1 MSLLE
6 LRSVAIGYGHH
17 RVLEDINLT
26 LERGEIVTLLGA
38 NGAGK
43 STLAKA
49 VSGLL
54 RPLNGSILLEGQPI
68 GGLPPAERLRRGI
81 AHVPEGRQIFAGMTV
96 AENLALGAYAMSEK
110 DTAAQ
115 LEKVWALFPL
125 LRERMN
131 DIAGNFSGG
140 QQQMLAIARG
150 LMAKPKILVLDEP
163 SLGVAPLLVAEIFR
177 LIVALRDQGI
187 TILLAEQ
194 NAKAALSI
202 ADRGYVF
209 ENGRI
214 TLSGAAKDLLNSP
227 EIAERYLGMSGTA
240 ETSGA
245 VATSL
250 AEKLRGVLF
259 AGDLEGGP
267 WGICLP
273 SFRAAQQGLTM
284 VRNCAPENPFPPGN
298 VRH

>member
-1 MSLLE
+1 MAVAFRPTLAPPTWRIVAAASIGNALEWFDLLVYGYLAVTISRLFFPSNDENASLL
-6 LRSVAIGYGHH
+6 LALGTFGVSYLIRP
-17 RVLEDINLT
+17 
-26 LERGEIVTLLGA
+26 LGA
-38 NGAGK
+38 
-43 STLAKA
+43 
-49 VSGLL
+49 
-54 RPLNGSILLEGQPI
+54 
-68 GGLPPAERLRRGI
+68 
-81 AHVPEGRQIFAGMTV
+81 
-96 AENLALGAYAMSEK
+96 LALGAYAMSEK
-110 DTAAQ
+110 DAAAQ
-115 LEKVWALFPL
+115 LEKVWALFPV
-125 LRERMN
+125 LRERMS

-150 LMAKPKILVLDEP
+150 LMAKPNILVLDEP

-259 AGDLEGGP
+259 AGDLEARP
-267 WGICLP
+267 
-273 SFRAAQQGLTM
+273 
-284 VRNCAPENPFPPGN
+284 
-298 VRH
+298 

>member
-1 MSLLE
+1 MPLLE
-6 LRSVAIGYGHH
+6 LTSVAIGYGHH
-17 RVLEDINLT
+17 RVLEGINLT

-38 NGAGK
+38 NGDGK

-49 VSGLL
+49 ISGLL
-54 RPLNGSILLEGQPI
+54 RPLSGAILLDSVPI
-68 GGLPPAERLRRGI
+68 EALPPAERLRRGI

-96 AENLALGAYAMSEK
+96 AENLALGAYATPAK
-110 DTAAQ
+110 DYAAQ
-115 LEKVWALFPL
+115 LEKVWALFPV

-177 LIVALRDQGI
+177 LIVALREQGI

-194 NAKAALSI
+194 NARQALSI

-214 TLSGAAKDLLNSP
+214 TLSGAAKDLLNSR
-227 EIAERYLGMSGTA
+227 EIAERYLGTSGTA

-245 VATSL
+245 VAASL
-250 AEKLRGVLF
+250 AEKLRLVMSV
-259 AGDLEGGP
+259 ATE
-267 WGICLP
+267 
-273 SFRAAQQGLTM
+273 
-284 VRNCAPENPFPPGN
+284 
-298 VRH
+298 

>member
-1 MSLLE
+1 MPLLE
-6 LRSVAIGYGHH
+6 LQSVSVGYGSHS
-17 RVLEDINLT
+17 VLHDVNLT

-49 VSGLL
+49 ISGLL
-54 RPLNGSILLEGQPI
+54 RPQAGAIWLEGEPI
-68 GGLPPAERLRRGI
+68 EGLSPAERLRRGI

-96 AENLALGAYAMSEK
+96 AENLALGAYAVSEA
-110 DTAAQ
+110 DHAER
-115 LEKVWALFPL
+115 LEAVWAMSPVLKA
-125 LRERMN
+125 RMN

-150 LMAKPKILVLDEP
+150 LMSRPKILLLDEP

-177 LIVALRDQGI
+177 LIVRLRAQGI

-194 NAKAALSI
+194 NARQALSI

-214 TLSGAAKDLLNSP
+214 TLSGAARDLLNSP
-227 EIAERYLGMSGTA
+227 EIAERYLGMSGTTEA
-240 ETSGA
+240 SDAAGTALAARLQSVMFSE
-245 VATSL
+245 AT
-250 AEKLRGVLF
+250 ATQ
-259 AGDLEGGP
+259 P
-267 WGICLP
+267 
-273 SFRAAQQGLTM
+273 
-284 VRNCAPENPFPPGN
+284 
-298 VRH
+298 

>member
-1 MSLLE
+1 MALLE
-6 LRSVAIGYGHH
+6 LKSVAIGYGHH
-17 RVLEDINLT
+17 RVLEDIDLT
-26 LERGEIVTLLGA
+26 LQRGEIVTLLGA

-54 RPLNGSILLEGQPI
+54 RPQAGSILLQGEPI
-68 GGLPPAERLRRGI
+68 ETLTPAERLRRGI

-96 AENLALGAYAMSEK
+96 AENLALGAYAVSEA
-110 DTAAQ
+110 DAATQ
-115 LEKVWALFPL
+115 LRAVGTLFPV

-131 DIAGNFSGG
+131 DVAGNFSGG

-177 LIVALRDQGI
+177 LIVALREQGI

-194 NAKAALSI
+194 NARQALSI

-209 ENGRI
+209 EQGRI
-214 TLSGAAKDLLNSP
+214 TLSGAARDLLNSP
-227 EIAERYLGMSGTA
+227 DVAERYLGMSATTEA
-240 ETSGA
+240 SDAAGA
-245 VATSL
+245 AL
-250 AEKLRGVLF
+250 AAKLRSVMYG
-259 AGDLEGGP
+259 AME
-267 WGICLP
+267 
-273 SFRAAQQGLTM
+273 
-284 VRNCAPENPFPPGN
+284 
-298 VRH
+298 

>member
-1 MSLLE
+1 MPLLE
-6 LRSVAIGYGHH
+6 LKAVSVGYGRN
-17 RVLEDINLT
+17 RVLQNVNLT

-43 STLAKA
+43 STLVKSI
-49 VSGLL
+49 SGLL
-54 RPLNGSILLEGQPI
+54 RAETGTILLEGEPI
-68 GGLPPAERLRRGI
+68 EGLSPAERLRRGI

-163 SLGVAPLLVAEIFR
+163 SLGVA
-177 LIVALRDQGI
+177 Q
-187 TILLAEQ
+187 
-194 NAKAALSI
+194 
-202 ADRGYVF
+202 
-209 ENGRI
+209 
-214 TLSGAAKDLLNSP
+214 
-227 EIAERYLGMSGTA
+227 
-240 ETSGA
+240 
-245 VATSL
+245 
-250 AEKLRGVLF
+250 
-259 AGDLEGGP
+259 
-267 WGICLP
+267 
-273 SFRAAQQGLTM
+273 
-284 VRNCAPENPFPPGN
+284 
-298 VRH
+298 

>member
-1 MSLLE
+1 MPLLE
-6 LRSVAIGYGHH
+6 LKSLAIGYGHH

-54 RPLNGSILLEGQPI
+54 RPQAGTILLDGEAI
-68 GGLPPAERLRRGI
+68 EALPPAGRLRRGI

-96 AENLALGAYAMSEK
+96 AENLALGGYAVSEA
-110 DTAAQ
+110 DAATQ
-115 LEKVWALFPL
+115 LEAVGALFPV

-177 LIVALRDQGI
+177 LIVALREQGI

-214 TLSGAAKDLLNSP
+214 TLSGSAKALLNSS
-227 EIAERYLGMSGTA
+227 EIAERYLGMSDTTEA
-240 ETSGA
+240 SGA
-245 VATSL
+245 AGAVL
-250 AEKLRGVLF
+250 AAKLRGVLF
-259 AGDLEGGP
+259 AAE
-267 WGICLP
+267 
-273 SFRAAQQGLTM
+273 
-284 VRNCAPENPFPPGN
+284 
-298 VRH
+298 

>member
-1 MSLLE
+1 MPLLD
-6 LRSVAIGYGHH
+6 LKSVSVGYGHH

-49 VSGLL
+49 ISGLL
-54 RPLNGSILLEGQPI
+54 PPMSGQILLDGVAVET
-68 GGLPPAERLRRGI
+68 LPPAERLRRGI
-81 AHVPEGRQIFAGMTV
+81 AHVPEGRQVFAGMSV
-96 AENLALGAYAMSEK
+96 AENLELGAYAVAEA
-110 DTAAQ
+110 DHAAQ
-115 LEKVWALFPL
+115 LEMVWTLFPV
-125 LRERMN
+125 LRQRMK
-131 DIAGNFSGG
+131 DLAGNFSGG

-194 NAKAALSI
+194 NARQALAI

-209 ENGRI
+209 EQGRVA
-214 TLSGAAKDLLNSP
+214 LSGKASDLLNSR
-227 EIAERYLGMSGTA
+227 EVAERYLGMSGTTDGA
-240 ETSGA
+240 SASGA
-245 VATSL
+245 AL

-259 AGDLEGGP
+259 
-267 WGICLP
+267 
-273 SFRAAQQGLTM
+273 S
-284 VRNCAPENPFPPGN
+284 
-298 VRH
+298 

>member
-1 MSLLE
+1 MPLLE
-6 LRSVAIGYGHH
+6 LTSVAIGYGHH
-17 RVLEDINLT
+17 RVLDDINLT

-54 RPLNGSILLEGQPI
+54 RPQAGSILLEGAPI
-68 GGLPPAERLRRGI
+68 ERLPPAERLRRGI

-96 AENLALGAYAMSEK
+96 AENLALGAYAVSE
-110 DTAAQ
+110 TEATAQ
-115 LEKVWALFPL
+115 LEAVWALFPL

-177 LIVALRDQGI
+177 LIVSLRAQGI

-194 NAKAALSI
+194 NAKAALAI

-214 TLSGAAKDLLNSP
+214 TLSGAAKDLLNSRD
-227 EIAERYLGMSGTA
+227 IAERYLGMSGTA
-240 ETSGA
+240 EASDAAGA
-245 VATSL
+245 GL
-250 AEKLRGVLF
+250 ADRLRGVLF
-259 AGDLEGGP
+259 ADARET
-267 WGICLP
+267 
-273 SFRAAQQGLTM
+273 RA
-284 VRNCAPENPFPPGN
+284 
-298 VRH
+298 

>member
-1 MSLLE
+1 MPLLE

-54 RPLNGSILLEGQPI
+54 RPLSGSILLEGQPI
-68 GGLPPAERLRRGI
+68 EGLPPAERLRRGI

-110 DTAAQ
+110 DTVAQ

-177 LIVALRDQGI
+177 LIVALRQQGI

-214 TLSGAAKDLLNSP
+214 TLSGAARDLLNSK

-240 ETSGA
+240 VTSGA
-245 VATSL
+245 VAAAL
-250 AEKLRGVLF
+250 AEKLRSVMF
-259 AGDLEGGP
+259 STTTE
-267 WGICLP
+267 
-273 SFRAAQQGLTM
+273 S
-284 VRNCAPENPFPPGN
+284 
-298 VRH
+298 

>member
-1 MSLLE
+1 MALLE
-6 LRSVAIGYGHH
+6 LISVAIGYGHH
-17 RVLEDINLT
+17 RVLEDINLR

-54 RPLNGSILLEGQPI
+54 RPQAGSILLEDEPI
-68 GGLPPAERLRRGI
+68 ETLPPAERLRRGI

-96 AENLALGAYAMSEK
+96 AENLALGAYAVSEA
-110 DTAAQ
+110 DAATQ
-115 LEKVWALFPL
+115 LEAVGILFPV

-194 NAKAALSI
+194 NARQALSI

-214 TLSGAAKDLLNSP
+214 TLSGA
-227 EIAERYLGMSGTA
+227 
-240 ETSGA
+240 
-245 VATSL
+245 VAASL
-250 AEKLRGVLF
+250 AEKLRLVMSV
-259 AGDLEGGP
+259 ATE
-267 WGICLP
+267 
-273 SFRAAQQGLTM
+273 
-284 VRNCAPENPFPPGN
+284 
-298 VRH
+298 

>member
-1 MSLLE
+1 MPLLE
-6 LRSVAIGYGHH
+6 LKSIAIGYGHH

-54 RPLNGSILLEGQPI
+54 RPQAGSIWLEGQPI
-68 GGLPPAERLRRGI
+68 EALPPAERLRRGI

-96 AENLALGAYAMSEK
+96 AENLALGAYATPAK
-110 DTAAQ
+110 DYAAQ
-115 LEKVWALFPL
+115 LEKVWALFPV

-150 LMAKPKILVLDEP
+150 LMARPKILVLDEP

-177 LIVALRDQGI
+177 LIVALREQGI

-194 NAKAALSI
+194 NARQALSI

-214 TLSGAAKDLLNSP
+214 TLSGEASDLLNSR
-227 EIAERYLGMSGTA
+227 EIAERYLGVSGTA

-245 VATSL
+245 VAASL
-250 AEKLRGVLF
+250 AERLRGVLF
-259 AGDLEGGP
+259 
-267 WGICLP
+267 
-273 SFRAAQQGLTM
+273 
-284 VRNCAPENPFPPGN
+284 PEAREP
-298 VRH
+298 RT

>member
-1 MSLLE
+1 MPLLE
-6 LRSVAIGYGHH
+6 LKSLAIGYGHH
-17 RVLEDINLT
+17 RVLEDVNLT

-54 RPLNGSILLEGQPI
+54 RPQAGTILLDGEAI
-68 GGLPPAERLRRGI
+68 EALPLAGWLRRGI

-96 AENLALGAYAMSEK
+96 AENLALGAYAVSEA
-110 DTAAQ
+110 DAAVQ
-115 LEKVWALFPL
+115 LEAVGALFPV

-177 LIVALRDQGI
+177 LIVALREQGI

-214 TLSGAAKDLLNSP
+214 TLSGSAKELLNSS
-227 EIAERYLGMSGTA
+227 EIAERYLGMSDTTEA
-240 ETSGA
+240 SGA
-245 VATSL
+245 AGAVL
-250 AEKLRGVLF
+250 AAKLRGVLF
-259 AGDLEGGP
+259 AAE
-267 WGICLP
+267 
-273 SFRAAQQGLTM
+273 
-284 VRNCAPENPFPPGN
+284 
-298 VRH
+298 

>member
-1 MSLLE
+1 
-6 LRSVAIGYGHH
+6 
-17 RVLEDINLT
+17 
-26 LERGEIVTLLGA
+26 
-38 NGAGK
+38 
-43 STLAKA
+43 
-49 VSGLL
+49 
-54 RPLNGSILLEGQPI
+54 
-68 GGLPPAERLRRGI
+68 
-81 AHVPEGRQIFAGMTV
+81 
-96 AENLALGAYAMSEK
+96 
-110 DTAAQ
+110 
-115 LEKVWALFPL
+115 
-125 LRERMN
+125 MN

-177 LIVALRDQGI
+177 LIVALRQQGI

-194 NAKAALSI
+194 NARQALSI

-214 TLSGAAKDLLNSP
+214 TLSGAAKNLLNSR

-245 VATSL
+245 AAASL

-259 AGDLEGGP
+259 AEAGEP
-267 WGICLP
+267 
-273 SFRAAQQGLTM
+273 
-284 VRNCAPENPFPPGN
+284 
-298 VRH
+298 

>member
-1 MSLLE
+1 MPLLE
-6 LRSVAIGYGHH
+6 LKSLAIGYGHH

-54 RPLNGSILLEGQPI
+54 RPLAGSILLDGEAI
-68 GGLPPAERLRRGI
+68 EALPPAMRLQRGI

-96 AENLALGAYAMSEK
+96 AENLALGGYAVSEAGA
-110 DTAAQ
+110 AAQ
-115 LEKVWALFPL
+115 LETVGKLFPV

-177 LIVALRDQGI
+177 LIVALRQQGI

-214 TLSGAAKDLLNSP
+214 TLSGAAKDLLDSK
-227 EIAERYLGMSGTA
+227 EIAERYLGMSGTTEA
-240 ETSGA
+240 SDAAGA
-245 VATSL
+245 AL
-250 AEKLRGVLF
+250 AAKLRGVLF
-259 AGDLEGGP
+259 A
-267 WGICLP
+267 
-273 SFRAAQQGLTM
+273 AAET
-284 VRNCAPENPFPPGN
+284 
-298 VRH
+298 

>member
-6 LRSVAIGYGHH
+6 LKSVCIGYGHH

-54 RPLNGSILLEGQPI
+54 RPQAGTILLDGQPI
-68 GGLPPAERLRRGI
+68 EALPPAERLRRGI

-96 AENLALGAYAMSEK
+96 AENLALGAYATPAK
-110 DTAAQ
+110 DYAAQ
-115 LEKVWALFPL
+115 LENVWALFPV

-177 LIVALRDQGI
+177 LIVALREQGI

-194 NAKAALSI
+194 NARQALSI

-214 TLSGAAKDLLNSP
+214 TLSGSARDLLNSR

-240 ETSGA
+240 KASGA
-245 VATSL
+245 VAASL
-250 AEKLRGVLF
+250 AERLRGVLF
-259 AGDLEGGP
+259 
-267 WGICLP
+267 
-273 SFRAAQQGLTM
+273 
-284 VRNCAPENPFPPGN
+284 PELGK
-298 VRH
+298 V

>member
-1 MSLLE
+1 MPLLE
-6 LRSVAIGYGHH
+6 LTSVAIGYGHH

-110 DTAAQ
+110 DYAVQ

-214 TLSGAAKDLLNSP
+214 TLSGAARDLLNSP

-245 VATSL
+245 VAAAL
-250 AEKLRGVLF
+250 AERLRLVMF
-259 AGDLEGGP
+259 STTAE
-267 WGICLP
+267 
-273 SFRAAQQGLTM
+273 S
-284 VRNCAPENPFPPGN
+284 
-298 VRH
+298 

>member
-1 MSLLE
+1 MALLE
-6 LRSVAIGYGHH
+6 LKSLAIGYGHH

-26 LERGEIVTLLGA
+26 LDRGEIVTLLGA

-54 RPLNGSILLEGQPI
+54 RPLAGAILLEGRPI
-68 GGLPPAERLRRGI
+68 DALPPAERLRLGI

-96 AENLALGAYAMSEK
+96 AENLALGAYAVPEA
-110 DTAAQ
+110 DAAAQ
-115 LEKVWALFPL
+115 LDAVGTLFPV

-131 DIAGNFSGG
+131 DLAGNFSGG

-150 LMAKPKILVLDEP
+150 LMAKPKVLVLDEP

-177 LIVALRDQGI
+177 LIVRLRDQGI

-214 TLSGAAKDLLNSP
+214 TLSGAAKDLLNSR
-227 EIAERYLGMSGTA
+227 EIAERYLGMSGTT
-240 ETSGA
+240 ETSDA
-245 VATSL
+245 ASAALAT
-250 AEKLRGVLF
+250 KLRGVLF
-259 AGDLEGGP
+259 VE
-267 WGICLP
+267 
-273 SFRAAQQGLTM
+273 
-284 VRNCAPENPFPPGN
+284 EE
-298 VRH
+298 

>member
-1 MSLLE
+1 MALLE
-6 LRSVAIGYGHH
+6 LKSVCIGYGRH
-17 RVLEDINLT
+17 RVLEDVNLT

-54 RPLNGSILLEGQPI
+54 RPLSGAILLDGAPI
-68 GGLPPAERLRRGI
+68 EALPPAERLRRGI

-96 AENLALGAYAMSEK
+96 EENLELGAYAGSK
-110 DTAAQ
+110 ADYATQ
-115 LEKVWALFPL
+115 LEAVWTLFPL
-125 LRERMN
+125 LRQRMK

-150 LMAKPKILVLDEP
+150 LMAKPRIIVLDEP

-177 LIVALRDQGI
+177 LIVALREQGI
-187 TILLAEQ
+187 AILLAEQ
-194 NAKAALSI
+194 NARQALSI

-214 TLSGAAKDLLNSP
+214 TLSGSAKDLLGSP
-227 EIAERYLGMSGTA
+227 EIAERYLGMSGATQA
-240 ETSGA
+240 PDAAGA
-245 VATSL
+245 VL
-250 AEKLRGVLF
+250 AAKLREVLF
-259 AGDLEGGP
+259 VETAKTP
-267 WGICLP
+267 
-273 SFRAAQQGLTM
+273 
-284 VRNCAPENPFPPGN
+284 
-298 VRH
+298 